1 MSKEPHERYKA
12 FIIVGAPGA
21 GKGTQG
27 QIIGEI
33 PRFHH
38 FSTGDAFRALD
49 TRSEIGQEFVKYSA
63 AGELVPDELTVRFC
77 MSRLETRIESGAYKP
92 DIDMLLLDGVPRN
105 REQAERLDE
114 HIEMI
119 ALIHLSCPDREELV
133 RRIRKR
139 AIKQSRMDDANEG
152 VIRARIQTYEEETK
166 QLLDHYPAGSVRV
179 VNAMQ
184 PPIKVLWDVLAAV
197 MTLPEW
203 QQMSHEVV

>member
-1 MSKEPHERYKA
+1 M
-12 FIIVGAPGA
+12 VGAPGA

-27 QIIGEI
+27 EIIGQI

-38 FSTGDAFRALD
+38 FSTGEAFRALD
-49 TRSEIGQEFVKYSA
+49 TRSSIGQEFVKYSS

-77 MSRLETRIESGAYKP
+77 KSRLDARIESGAYKP

-105 REQAERLDE
+105 RQQAELMEE

-119 ALIHLSCPDREELV
+119 SLIHLSCPDREELV

-139 AIKQSRMDDANEG
+139 AIKQGRMDDANES
-152 VIRARIQTYEEETK
+152 VIRARIQTYEDETK
-166 QLLDHYPAGSVRV
+166 QLLDFYPASCVRI

-203 QQMSHEVV
+203 QEMSREVV